1 MPGRAGRPETG
12 HRIPL
17 DPTAGAG
24 CLLRRRRLG
33 PREAGEAP
41 RERTGARAMRA
52 EPVPRLAEKLNRLRP
67 RHQRGAGRRGATA
80 PRTQPPRWRGG
91 SGGVGP
97 FAPPPPPPLPNA
109 GGALAPRWAG
119 PLRDPSPGKAR
130 SPSCSRPRRAP
141 WGLGS
146 PRRDRRLGRREGRRQ
161 RLRRGFPWKRPRAAG
176 RAIPAVGWVKCR
188 GILWA
193 NRVRRRARRA
203 RASQSCPAPPLGA
216 GFSTY
221 ALGASSSRGPSPL

>member
-80 PRTQPPRWRGG
+80 PRTQPRRWRGG

-97 FAPPPPPPLPNA
+97 FAPPPPA
-109 GGALAPRWAG
+109 
-119 PLRDPSPGKAR
+119 S
-130 SPSCSRPRRAP
+130 
-141 WGLGS
+141 
-146 PRRDRRLGRREGRRQ
+146 RQ
-161 RLRRGFPWKRPRAAG
+161 R
-176 RAIPAVGWVKCR
+176 
-188 GILWA
+188 
-193 NRVRRRARRA
+193 RRRAR
-203 RASQSCPAPPLGA
+203 SPLGGA
-216 GFSTY
+216 AARSEPRESAVPQLLPPPSC
-221 ALGASSSRGPSPL
+221 ALGARLPTPRQTTRTAGRAEAAIAQRFPLEAAAGRGPGHPRGWMGEMPRDPLGQPGPSAGPPCTRQPVLSRPATWSGVFHLRSGRQ

>member
-80 PRTQPPRWRGG
+80 PRTQPRRWRGG

-97 FAPPPPPPLPNA
+97 FAPPPPRLSPTPAARSLPAGRGRCAIRAPGKRGPPAAPA
-109 GGALAPRWAG
+109 PVVRPGGSAPHAATDDSDG
-119 PLRDPSPGKAR
+119 GKGGGSDCAEVSPG
-130 SPSCSRPRRAP
+130 S
-141 WGLGS
+141 
-146 PRRDRRLGRREGRRQ
+146 GRG
-161 RLRRGFPWKRPRAAG
+161 PRA
-176 RAIPAVGWVKCR
+176 
-188 GILWA
+188 
-193 NRVRRRARRA
+193 
-203 RASQSCPAPPLGA
+203 
-216 GFSTY
+216 
-221 ALGASSSRGPSPL
+221 GPSPRLDG

>member
-67 RHQRGAGRRGATA
+67 
-80 PRTQPPRWRGG
+80 
-91 SGGVGP
+91 
-97 FAPPPPPPLPNA
+97 PPPSVGRWPQGGDGPGHAAPTVARREWGCRAFRSAPPPLPNA

-130 SPSCSRPRRAP
+130 PPSCSRPRRAP

-203 RASQSCPAPPLGA
+203 RASQSCPAPPLRA

>member
-67 RHQRGAGRRGATA
+67 
-80 PRTQPPRWRGG
+80 
-91 SGGVGP
+91 
-97 FAPPPPPPLPNA
+97 PPPSVGRWPQ
-109 GGALAPRWAG
+109 GGDGPGHAAPAVARREWGCRAF
-119 PLRDPSPGKAR
+119 R
-130 SPSCSRPRRAP
+130 SPHPA
-141 WGLGS
+141 S
-146 PRRDRRLGRREGRRQ
+146 PQ
-161 RLRRGFPWKRPRAAG
+161 R
-176 RAIPAVGWVKCR
+176 
-188 GILWA
+188 
-193 NRVRRRARRA
+193 RRRAR
-203 RASQSCPAPPLGA
+203 SPLGGA
-216 GFSTY
+216 AARSEPRESAAPQLLPPPSC
-221 ALGASSSRGPSPL
+221 ALGARLPTPRQTTRTAGRAEAAIAQRFPLEAAAGRGPGDPRGWMGEMPRDPLGQPGPSAGPPCTRQPVLSRPAT